1 MIHGTQSNPELRGL
15 TWTDLK
21 TLLFFVANS
30 RLIFWQYCSLFFHLG
45 GPPDTSHLNTPLVA
59 RLTVSRMRRVGAA
72 RGLTLTPS
80 SG

>member
-1 MIHGTQSNPELRGL
+1 MLSDSWHSVP
-15 TWTDLK
+15 
-21 TLLFFVANS
+21 
-30 RLIFWQYCSLFFHLG
+30 HLG

-59 RLTVSRMRRVGAA
+59 GLTASRTRRVGAA